1 MNGKAAVVLLS
12 GMLFA
17 CAQPAPNV
25 PTPAATS
32 STAPPAA
39 AAPSPGHNVVTIRT
53 VNCDALLSLSEDDRA
68 SASLFYLGYTA
79 ARRGQRKI
87 DIAEVEGLEA
97 AALGNCSAR
106 PEQPAASA
114 FMKAFSDNGR

>member
-1 MNGKAAVVLLS
+1 MNGKLVVVLLS

-17 CAQPAPNV
+17 CAPPAPSA
-25 PTPAATS
+25 PAPATTPPAS
-32 STAPPAA
+32 PAA
-39 AAPSPGHNVVTIRT
+39 AAPSLGPNVVTIRT
-53 VNCDALLSLSEDDRA
+53 VSCDALLRSSEDDRA

-97 AALGNCSAR
+97 AALGNCEAN
-106 PEQPAASA
+106 PDQPAASA

>member
-1 MNGKAAVVLLS
+1 MNGKAVVVLLS

-17 CAQPAPNV
+17 CAPSAPGTPTAAPPPA
-25 PTPAATS
+25 
-32 STAPPAA
+32 APPAA
-39 AAPSPGHNVVTIRT
+39 ASLGHDVVTIRA

-68 SASLFYLGYTA
+68 SASTFYIGYTA

-97 AALGNCSAR
+97 AALGYCAAH
-106 PEQPAASA
+106 PDQPAASA
-114 FMKAFSDNGR
+114 FMKAFSDNGQ